1 MSNVI
6 YRFSPLGNQINHA
19 LRTQLLEPPGGD
31 DEAAVP
37 LRLLVGPAPRGAN
50 AQRGDVVHE
59 VELSAPAYGTAVR
72 VEHALRLVGV
82 VHVSVEVDHVERAE
96 LSQPTHHRKGDGVVA
111 AHDDGKRAALDYLFG
126 GLGELA
132 KVANDLR
139 RNDSHVAAV
148 GHGDAAQPL
157 VARVDVEVA
166 FRLPLLAR
174 RVLVR
179 VDARP
184 VPHRVRAVTRPRP
197 SARALV
203 ERHAQ
208 KGHVGVQL
216 VQVVAQRRAKEA
228 ARLRPGYGPQRAGRL
243 GVQGFGILL
252 VGHVFRPPAP
262 LSSGLGAR
270 AEIVTHFASRRGEW
284 ERRPGR

>member
-1 MSNVI
+1 M
-6 YRFSPLGNQINHA
+6 
-19 LRTQLLEPPGGD
+19 
-31 DEAAVP
+31 
-37 LRLLVGPAPRGAN
+37 
-50 AQRGDVVHE
+50 
-59 VELSAPAYGTAVR
+59 R

-82 VHVSVEVDHVERAE
+82 VHVGVEVDHVERAE

-126 GLGELA
+126 SLGQLA

-139 RNDSHVAAV
+139 RNDCHVAAV
-148 GHGDAAQPL
+148 GHGDAAKPL
-157 VARVDVEVA
+157 VAGVDVEVA
-166 FRLPLLAR
+166 FRLSLLAR
-174 RVLVR
+174 RILVR
-179 VDARP
+179 VDTRP

-228 ARLRPGYGPQRAGRL
+228 ARLRPCDGPERAGRL
-243 GVQGFGILL
+243 GVQGFGVLL
-252 VGHVFRPPAP
+252 VGHRLSSSGAPEFWTWRPRRDCNAFRPAP
-262 LSSGLGAR
+262 
-270 AEIVTHFASRRGEW
+270 GEW
-284 ERRPGR
+284 ERRPGRRRRDGCKMSSVRRVSPCVTCKCKPRGRSRSDWEAFLIRLELERRTAGYRQSTV